1 MTSRDISERYNLSQ
15 ETIRWRTNQVG
26 LRTQKGKRKYY
37 TEDEVEKV
45 VNYQRKNYSNFR
57 FKNKN
62 KIDIIETYLKDTNNS
77 MLKIA
82 ERLNLKHA
90 YVNTVV
96 NEWFENDKT
105 ITVMSKL

>member
-45 VNYQRKNYSNFR
+45 VNYQRKNYS
-57 FKNKN
+57 
-62 KIDIIETYLKDTNNS
+62 ILGLKTRT
-77 MLKIA
+77 K
-82 ERLNLKHA
+82 
-90 YVNTVV
+90 
-96 NEWFENDKT
+96 
-105 ITVMSKL
+105 

>member
-1 MTSRDISERYNLSQ
+1 
-15 ETIRWRTNQVG
+15 
-26 LRTQKGKRKYY
+26 
-37 TEDEVEKV
+37 
-45 VNYQRKNYSNFR
+45 
-57 FKNKN
+57 
-62 KIDIIETYLKDTNNS
+62 